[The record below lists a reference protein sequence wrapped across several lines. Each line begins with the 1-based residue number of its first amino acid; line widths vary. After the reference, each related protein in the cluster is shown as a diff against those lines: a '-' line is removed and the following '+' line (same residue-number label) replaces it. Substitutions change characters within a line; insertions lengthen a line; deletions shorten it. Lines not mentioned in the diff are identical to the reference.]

1 MKNGHF
7 GENWSFCQRWSFLL
21 KHDHD
26 HRDKIKDEP
35 VIDEPEDRIVGGTDV
50 DISERPFQI
59 VFLYYGSLRCGGSW
73 IGGNAVLTAA
83 HCCDGVSASS
93 VSVRVGSSRYSS
105 GGDVSFRISF
115 NFSDFFFNHSGYVN
129 RTF

>member
-1 MKNGHF
+1 MSSGEILSQPFSNSTTYLQF
-7 GENWSFCQRWSFLL
+7 GF
-21 KHDHD
+21 
-26 HRDKIKDEP
+26 RDKIKDEP

-115 NFSDFFFNHSGYVN
+115 NFFRFFHYFLL
-129 RTF
+129 